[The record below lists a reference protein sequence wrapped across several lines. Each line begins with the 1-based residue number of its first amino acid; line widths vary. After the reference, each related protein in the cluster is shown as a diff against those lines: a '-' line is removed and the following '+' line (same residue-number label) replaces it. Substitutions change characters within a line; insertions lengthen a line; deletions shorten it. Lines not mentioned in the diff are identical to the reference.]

1 MGVLFEKQF
10 MANQELNALDKAVK
24 YAYLAN
30 DTLNALRY
38 YQNKN
43 SAYAFLGEKDS
54 VAAIN
59 LRAAKLFSKHGY
71 NYDAKIAF
79 GCNYEYYIGKHDYKK
94 AKEAFEAYKS
104 TNFQGNTNYEDS
116 KAFLLCEQGLYYI
129 FINKLDSAYICLQQS
144 LKLSKSYSNKYA
156 VTMALA
162 KYYTITNNNILAAKY
177 ALQSAAYNDSS
188 LLEARNTQLQ
198 QMQAMYDYS
207 RNQKL
212 ANEAEHKAKQ
222 RLNTIYLIS
231 IGCFLILLIASY
243 FIRTRKH
250 KLIVAQRLY
259 KDSIQKL
266 QMAKAELANLQN
278 LNETKIASLIQ
289 EKETIIEN
297 LQKEI
302 NQYESIHLDRN
313 LVKINKQLNDTLI
326 YKKLAHAEYHPQE
339 KITTE
344 DWNDL
349 EETLEE
355 IIPSLAYIKLK
366 LNQKEYRIC
375 LLTRLRF
382 SPSTIS
388 RFMECNPSTI
398 SMLRK
403 RMFEKLCD
411 RNGSTKE
418 FDDYIQ
424 HLT

>member
-1 MGVLFEKQF
+1 MKKNGYVET
-10 MANQELNALDKAVK
+10 ANIV
-24 YAYLAN
+24 
-30 DTLNALRY
+30 
-38 YQNKN
+38 
-43 SAYAFLGEKDS
+43 
-54 VAAIN
+54 
-59 LRAAKLFSKHGY
+59 
-71 NYDAKIAF
+71 F
-79 GCNYEYYIGKHDYKK
+79 GCNYGYFIEKNDYKR
-94 AKEAFEAYKS
+94 AKESFEIFK
-104 TNFQGNTNYEDS
+104 TTNYNGNKNYENS
-116 KAFLLCEQGLYYI
+116 KAYILCEQGEYYL
-129 FINKLDSAYICLQQS
+129 FFGQLDSAFIYLNQS
-144 LKLSKSYSNKYA
+144 FKLSKSFSNKSTSA
-156 VTMALA
+156 RDLA
-162 KYYTITNNNILAAKY
+162 QYYIKTNNKILAAKY
-177 ALQSAAYNDSS
+177 ALLGSTYNDSS
-188 LLEARNTQLQ
+188 LYDLRNTQLQ

-231 IGCFLILLIASY
+231 IGCFLILLIAGY

-344 DWNDL
+344 EWDDL

-355 IIPSLAYIKLK
+355 IIPSLANIKLK

-424 HLT
+424 HLA